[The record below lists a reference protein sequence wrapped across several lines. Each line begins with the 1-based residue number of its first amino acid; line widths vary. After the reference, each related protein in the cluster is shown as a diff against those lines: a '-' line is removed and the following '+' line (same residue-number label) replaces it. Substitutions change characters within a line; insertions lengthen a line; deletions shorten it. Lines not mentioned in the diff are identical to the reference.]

1 MEDVKHSCGIAASYL
16 KETIPDA
23 DKKALFYLY
32 RMLLNLQNRGQLSA
46 GFTTYS
52 RKRKQLIDTYKN
64 LGHVNEVFKT
74 NDIHKSVN
82 LFKKYAGNK
91 AIGHVRYAT
100 SGVEDKTY
108 AQPFERHHGRMWK
121 WFSFCFNGNL
131 VNFPKLKKTLMEKIH
146 YHIIHDTDTEIMMHY
161 IARQLRGGT
170 KPDIADVF
178 ARLVG
183 KFDGA
188 YNVAFMNAFGDL
200 AVLRDPMGFRPLC
213 YHIEGDKLLVASE
226 SNAIQ
231 NCGFSDIKSLEPG
244 KIITVQDGHVE
255 IRRCAKC
262 RRKAH
267 CMFEWVYFAN
277 VSSVLDGRSVYVT
290 RTQLG
295 KELARLETEKIT
307 KDHIIVPVPD
317 TAKAAG
323 DAMAYELGV
332 PSQEGLVRN
341 RYIGRTFIEGVEK
354 REGKVENKYTAIKNI
369 LKDKKVILVDDSVVR
384 GATCQEIVRY
394 LKEKG
399 RAKEVHLRVS
409 CPPIKAP
416 CFYGIDMSTIGE
428 LLLPGY
434 EKPIDPEK
442 TSQKILDKIAKD
454 IGADS
459 FIYNTIPGL
468 VRSIGLPK
476 KDLCMACL
484 TGIYPTPGGKKLY
497 SSALKDFKKGKKED
511 IRSYEREC

>member
-1 MEDVKHSCGIAASYL
+1 MAEVKHSCGIAAVYL
-16 KETIPDA
+16 RETIPDA
-23 DKKALFYLY
+23 DKKAIFYLY

-46 GFTTYS
+46 GVTTYS
-52 RKRKQLIDTYKN
+52 RKRSQLIDTYKN

-74 NDIHKSVN
+74 NDVHKSVN

-91 AIGHVRYAT
+91 GIGHVRYAT

-131 VNFPKLKKTLMEKIH
+131 VNYAKLKKTLMEKIH

-161 IARQLRGGT
+161 IARELRGGT

-178 ARLVG
+178 ARLAN
-183 KFDGA
+183 KFDGS

-213 YHIEGDKLLVASE
+213 YSIEDDKLLAASE

-244 KIITVQDGHVE
+244 KMIAVQDGNIE
-255 IRRCAKC
+255 IRRCTKC
-262 RRKAH
+262 KRKAY

-277 VSSVLDGRSVYVT
+277 VGSVLDDRSVYVT
-290 RTQLG
+290 RTNLG
-295 KELARLETEKIT
+295 KELAKLETEKIT
-307 KDHIIVPVPD
+307 KDHVIVPVPD

-354 REGKVENKYTAIKNI
+354 RGRRVENKYTAIKQI
-369 LKDKKVILVDDSVVR
+369 LRDKKVILVDDSIVR
-384 GATCQEIVRY
+384 GATCKEIVRY
-394 LKEKG
+394 LKEVG

-416 CFYGIDMSTIGE
+416 CFYGIDMSTIAE
-428 LLLPGY
+428 LLLPNY
-434 EKPIDPEK
+434 EKPIDPKK
-442 TSQKILDKIAKD
+442 TSQELLDKIAKD
-454 IGADS
+454 VGADS
-459 FIYNTIPGL
+459 LIYNTIPGL
-468 VRSIGLPK
+468 VRSLDIPE
-476 KDLCMACL
+476 KDLCNACL
-484 TGIYPTPGGKKLY
+484 TGKYPTPEGRRLY
-497 SSALKDFKKGKKED
+497 AKAVSDFKKGRKEGK
-511 IRSYEREC
+511 RSYEC

>member
-1 MEDVKHSCGIAASYL
+1 MAEVKHSCGIAAAYL

-23 DKKALFYLY
+23 DKKALFYVY

-46 GFTTYS
+46 GFTSYNKNRT
-52 RKRKQLIDTYKN
+52 QMLDTYKD

-74 NDIHKSVN
+74 NDMHKSVR

-100 SGVEDKTY
+100 SGVEDKSY

-131 VNFPKLKKTLMEKIH
+131 VNYTKLKKTLMEKIH

-161 IARQLRGGT
+161 IARELRGGT
-170 KPDIADVF
+170 KPNLVDVF
-178 ARLVG
+178 SRLAA
-183 KFDGA
+183 KFDGS
-188 YNVAFMNAFGDL
+188 YNVAFINGFGDM
-200 AVLRDPMGFRPLC
+200 AILRDPMGFRPLC
-213 YHIEGDKLLVASE
+213 YSIEDDKLLAASE

-231 NCGFSDIKSLEPG
+231 NCGFSNIKSLEPG
-244 KIITVQDGHVE
+244 KMISVQDGHIE
-255 IRRCAKC
+255 IKRYAKC
-262 RRKAH
+262 KKKAY

-277 VSSVLDGRSVYVT
+277 VGSVLDDRSVYVT
-290 RTQLG
+290 RTNLG
-295 KELARLETEKIT
+295 KELAKLETEKIT

-323 DAMAYELGV
+323 DAMAYELGIQ
-332 PSQEGLVRN
+332 SQEGLVRN
-341 RYIGRTFIEGVEK
+341 RYVGRTFIEGVDK
-354 REGKVENKYTAIKNI
+354 RTNRVENKYTAIKQI
-369 LKDKKVILVDDSVVR
+369 LKGKKVILVDDSVVR
-384 GATCQEIVRY
+384 GATCKEIVKY

-399 RAKEVHLRVS
+399 GAKEVHLRVS

-434 EKPIDPEK
+434 ENPIDKDGTKEEV
-442 TSQKILDKIAKD
+442 LAKIAKD

-459 FIYNTIPGL
+459 LIYATIPGL
-468 VRSIGLPK
+468 VNALKIPK
-476 KDLCMACL
+476 KDLCLACL
-484 TGIYPTPGGKKLY
+484 NGDYPTPAGKKRY
-497 SSALKDFKKGKKED
+497 AKALVAAKKGTED
-511 IRSYEREC
+511 KRNYEREC